1 MNDFAAAAA
10 RHWQDGDHL
19 YAASRYENADQ
30 LFGFAAE
37 CALKVVLLQHNPAA
51 DGSPLSGTYLAH
63 IDVLWNR
70 MPSQAMGKRFPAIS
84 ALLKQENP
92 FATWSTN
99 HRYGPSGVIGQADAD
114 AHRTMARRLLGA
126 AQVLGSRTRN

>member
-1 MNDFAAAAA
+1 MNDYAAAAA

-19 YAASRYENADQ
+19 FSSSRLENADQ

-37 CALKVVLLQHNPAA
+37 CALKVVLLQHNPDA
-51 DGSPLSGTYLAH
+51 DGSSVSGTYRVH

-70 MPSQAMGKRFPAIS
+70 MPAQALGKRFPAIS
-84 ALLKQENP
+84 ALLKQANP

-99 HRYGPSGVIGQADAD
+99 HRYGPAGVVGHAETE

-126 AQVLGSRTRN
+126 AQVLGSRARN